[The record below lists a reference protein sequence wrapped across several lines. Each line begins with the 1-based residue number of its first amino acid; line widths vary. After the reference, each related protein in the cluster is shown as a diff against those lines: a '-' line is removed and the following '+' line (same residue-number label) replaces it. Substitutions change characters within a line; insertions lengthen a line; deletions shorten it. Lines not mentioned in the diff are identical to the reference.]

1 MEDIL
6 QRVKDFIKENNLIC
20 ENDVVAST
28 ISGGAD
34 SVFMTY
40 ALNKLSKEMNFK
52 IIGVHVNH
60 LLRGEESF
68 RDEEFS
74 RRFCEE
80 QNIKFKSYRV
90 DVNKFSLE
98 NKLSIEMGAREVR
111 YKIFY
116 DLKNQKVINKCALA
130 HHGDDDAETILMRIF
145 KGTGTKGL
153 EGIKEI
159 REGFYIRPILFLRRV
174 EEIEKFLKENDINF
188 IIDHTNLCED
198 YLRNKV
204 RLSIIPKINE
214 SFSMDV
220 TKNVLT
226 LKEICKIDNDFIDEI
241 VEENIAK
248 YVDIS
253 KECVRIYKRCFSI
266 HKAILYRL
274 IRECINM
281 CKGDINDITLNH
293 IKSIC
298 DLIEKR
304 KGRYIQIKKDLYCV
318 NNEDF
323 LELSTTYEKY
333 EVKHFNSVVL
343 NINEINDLRNNIR
356 SYISKEIDFLGEKI
370 KISFEVCE
378 NLTKKDLINTSKDFK
393 YFSVDDV
400 CEISLRNRK
409 DGDLFTPFGL
419 SSPKKLKEFFINEK
433 AENKDKIPLICFDN
447 NIVWVV
453 GFRNSREHMVLNNTK
468 TIVKIKLDYL

>member
-34 SVFMTY
+34 SIFMTY
-40 ALNKLSKEMNFK
+40 VLNKLSKEMNFK

-60 LLRGEESF
+60 LLREKESF

-74 RRFCEE
+74 RKFCEE
-80 QNIKFKSYRV
+80 QNIRFKSYRV

-111 YKIFY
+111 YKIFE

-174 EEIEKFLKENDINF
+174 GEIEKFLKENNINF

-241 VEENIAK
+241 VKENMAK
-248 YVDIS
+248 YVDIN
-253 KECVRIYKRCFSI
+253 KEYVRIYKRCFSI
-266 HKAILYRL
+266 HKAILYRV
-274 IRECINM
+274 IRECIHM
-281 CKGDINDITLNH
+281 CKGDVNDVSLSH
-293 IKSIC
+293 IKSIY
-298 DLIEKR
+298 DLIKKQ
-304 KGRYIQIKKDLYCV
+304 KGRYIQIKKNLYCI
-318 NNEDF
+318 NKEDY
-323 LELSTTYEKY
+323 LELSTTYHKH
-333 EVKHFNSVVL
+333 EVKYFNSVVL
-343 NINEINDLRNNIR
+343 NFNEINALRNNLR
-356 SYISKEIDFLGEKI
+356 NYISKEIDFLGEKI

-378 NLTKKDLINTSKDFK
+378 NLTKKDLINAPKDFK
-393 YFSVDDV
+393 YFSLDDV

-419 SSPKKLKEFFINEK
+419 NSPKKLKEFLINEK
-433 AENKDKIPLICFDN
+433 AENKGRIPLMCFDN

-468 TIVKIKLDYL
+468 TIVKINLEYL

>member
-6 QRVKDFIKENNLIC
+6 QRVKDFIEENNLIC

-34 SVFMTY
+34 SIFMTY

-111 YKIFY
+111 YKIFE
-116 DLKNQKVINKCALA
+116 DFKNQKVINKCALA

-174 EEIEKFLKENDINF
+174 GDIEKFLKHNNINF
-188 IIDHTNLCED
+188 MVDHTNLCED

-220 TKNVLT
+220 TKNILT
-226 LKEICKIDNDFIDEI
+226 LKEICKIDNDFIDEL
-241 VEENIAK
+241 VKENMAK
-248 YVDIS
+248 YVDIN
-253 KECVRIYKRCFSI
+253 KECVRIYKKCFSI
-266 HKAILYRL
+266 HKALLYRV
-274 IRECINM
+274 IRECIHM
-281 CKGDINDITLNH
+281 CKGDINDVSLGH

-298 DLIEKR
+298 DLMEKQ
-304 KGRYIQIKKDLYCV
+304 KGRYIQLKKNLYCV
-318 NNEDF
+318 NKEDY
-323 LELSTTYEKY
+323 LELSTTYNKHEIKY
-333 EVKHFNSVVL
+333 FNSAIL
-343 NINEINDLRNNIR
+343 NFNEINDLRNNIKKC
-356 SYISKEIDFLGEKI
+356 ISKEMDFLGDKI
-370 KISFEVCE
+370 KISFEVCY
-378 NLTKKDLINTSKDFK
+378 NLAKKDLINAPHNFK
-393 YFSVDDV
+393 YFSIDDV

-409 DGDLFTPFGL
+409 EGDLFIPFGF
-419 SSPKKLKEFFINEK
+419 SYPKKLKEFFINEK
-433 AENKDKIPLICFDN
+433 AQNKDKIPLICFDD

-468 TIVKIKLDYL
+468 TIVKINLEYL

>member
-34 SVFMTY
+34 SIFMTY
-40 ALNKLSKEMNFK
+40 VLNKLSKEMNFK
-52 IIGVHVNH
+52 IIGIHVNH
-60 LLRGEESF
+60 LLREKESF

-74 RRFCEE
+74 RKFCEE
-80 QNIKFKSYRV
+80 QNIRFKSYRV

-111 YKIFY
+111 YKIFR
-116 DLKNQKVINKCALA
+116 DLKDQKIINKCALA

-174 EEIEKFLKENDINF
+174 GDIEKFLKENNINF

-226 LKEICKIDNDFIDEI
+226 LKEICKIDNDFINEI
-241 VEENIAK
+241 VKENISK
-248 YVDIS
+248 YVDA
-253 KECVRIYKRCFSI
+253 KEKCIRIYKRCFSI

-274 IRECINM
+274 IRECIHM
-281 CKGDINDITLNH
+281 CKGNINDITLNH

-298 DLIEKR
+298 DFIEKQ
-304 KGRYIQIKKDLYCV
+304 KGRYIQIKKNLYCV
-318 NNEDF
+318 NKEDY
-323 LELSTTYEKY
+323 LELSTTYEKH
-333 EVKHFNSVVL
+333 EVKHFNSVIL
-343 NINEINDLRNNIR
+343 NFNEINDLRNNLR
-356 SYISKEIDFLGEKI
+356 NYISKEIDFLGEKI
-370 KISFEVCE
+370 KISFDVCE
-378 NLTKKDLINTSKDFK
+378 NLTKKDLINTPKDFK
-393 YFSVDDV
+393 YFSIDDV
-400 CEISLRNRK
+400 FEISLRNRK
-409 DGDLFTPFGL
+409 EGDLFTPFGL
-419 SSPKKLKEFFINEK
+419 NSPKKLKEFLINEK
-433 AENKDKIPLICFDN
+433 AENKDRIPLMCFDN

-453 GFRNSREHMVLNNTK
+453 GFRNSKEHMVLNNTK
-468 TIVKIKLDYL
+468 TIVKINLEYL

>member
-34 SVFMTY
+34 SLFMTY
-40 ALNKLSKEMNFK
+40 VLKKLSKEMNFK
-52 IIGVHVNH
+52 IIGIHVNH

-80 QNIKFKSYRV
+80 QNIEFKSYRV

-111 YKIFY
+111 YKIFR
-116 DLKNQKVINKCALA
+116 DLKDQKIINKCALA

-174 EEIEKFLKENDINF
+174 GDIEKFLKQNNINF

-220 TKNVLT
+220 TKNILT

-241 VEENIAK
+241 VKENIAK
-248 YVDIS
+248 YVDIN
-253 KECVRIYKRCFSI
+253 KECVRIYKKCFSI

-274 IRECINM
+274 IRECIYM
-281 CKGDINDITLNH
+281 CKGNINDITLNH
-293 IKSIC
+293 VKSIC
-298 DLIEKR
+298 DLIER
-304 KGRYIQIKKDLYCV
+304 QNGRYIQIKKNLYCI
-318 NNEDF
+318 NKEDY

-343 NINEINDLRNNIR
+343 NFNEINSLRNNLR
-356 SYISKEIDFLGEKI
+356 NYISKEIDFLGEKI

-378 NLTKKDLINTSKDFK
+378 NLNKKDLINAPENFK
-393 YFSVDDV
+393 YFSIDEV

-419 SSPKKLKEFFINEK
+419 NSPKKLKEFFINEK
-433 AENKDKIPLICFDN
+433 AENKDRIPLVCFDN